1 MLATAWKTVVKLA
14 LQEDI
19 GCGDITSNAIF
30 TGKETG
36 CARIVTKADGVIA
49 GMEIA
54 AYVFTL
60 LDQDINITT
69 VFID

>member
-36 CARIVTKADGVIA
+36 CARITVDKVKLTWSVHKQ
-49 GMEIA
+49 EQ
-54 AYVFTL
+54 YS
-60 LDQDINITT
+60 LDRKS
-69 VFID
+69 VV